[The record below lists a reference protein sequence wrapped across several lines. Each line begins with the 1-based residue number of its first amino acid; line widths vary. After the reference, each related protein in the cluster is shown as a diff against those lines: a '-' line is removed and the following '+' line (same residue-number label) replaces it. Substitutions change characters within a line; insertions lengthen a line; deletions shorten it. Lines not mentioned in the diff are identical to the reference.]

1 MKANVKDMGAKTAS
15 LIMLGL
21 SLFFIGGG
29 VHESLLAY
37 YISLTSST
45 RLNLS
50 EILFQTSSLLGIA
63 VGFVFLALASFV
75 WDWKKNW
82 KTLGVYICIAGLNF
96 IVQSLDTALHPPF
109 KELSPFDKMF
119 PTSIIVGFITAAITC
134 LAVGM
139 LIVHLTRKAR
149 AA

>member
-1 MKANVKDMGAKTAS
+1 MKAKVKDMGAKLAS
-15 LIMLGL
+15 LILLGI

-37 YISLTSST
+37 YMSLALST
-45 RLNLS
+45 KLSLS
-50 EILFQTSSLLGIA
+50 EIIFQTRSLLGIA
-63 VGFVFLALASFV
+63 VGFVFLVLASFV

-82 KTLGVYICIAGLNF
+82 KTLGVFICITGLNF
-96 IVQSLDTALHPPF
+96 AVQSLDTVLHPPF
-109 KELSPFDKMF
+109 KELAPFDKM
-119 PTSIIVGFITAAITC
+119 PPLSIIVGFITAGIIC

-139 LIVHLTRKAR
+139 LIVRLTRKTR